1 MTMREKIAE
10 IVFDKLGAAFHGN
23 TGNIMAL
30 ELADAIVASISDTI
44 PPLVWKTGTSSR
56 FPSSS
61 GEYIIAEC
69 LDRGGGVCWAVLF
82 KGAALQSS
90 HQHEKIAQDRAD
102 RHNRKE
108 VMAKVTGEKT

>member
-1 MTMREKIAE
+1 MTLREKIAE
-10 IVFDKLGAAFHGN
+10 ICGQYMSGPPIADMDQKC
-23 TGNIMAL
+23 
-30 ELADAIVASISDTI
+30 ADAILEALPGMIA
-44 PPLVWKTGTSSR
+44 PLVWKTGTSRR

-90 HQHEKIAQDRAD
+90 HQHEAIAQAAAD